1 MIMKKLT
8 SSLGGVMFLI
18 SGLLTWLFMMVALI
32 HWWGLLGFF
41 ASFIF
46 TPGVV
51 IFPFVFWIVEH
62 QFPTTYFLSWGLGIL
77 GLIVMAMSDK

>member
-1 MIMKKLT
+1 MKKLT
-8 SSLGGVMFLI
+8 SSIGGVMILI
-18 SGLLTWLFMMVALI
+18 SGLLTWLFMMFALI

-51 IFPFVFWIVEH
+51 IFPFAFWIVEH
-62 QFPTTYFLSWGLGIL
+62 QFPTTYFLAWGLGIF
-77 GLIVMAMSDK
+77 GLIVMSVGNK